1 MKKPLWRGVAALAL
15 TAALA
20 AGALVAS
27 SAASDGSSAGARA
40 PAASGT
46 APCILPI
53 VKGPLSAVM
62 AGSRQRR
69 DLVTNQYDLPT
80 PSTVSPFFTAPHEVN
95 VYFHVIM
102 DAPDTGADDDVTGDI
117 PQSWITNQITVLN
130 NAYAGSGFHFNLQ
143 GTDRTNEPA
152 WFEGLIPG
160 ALEKDMKTA
169 LHKGGYW
176 DLNVYTAD
184 LGFGLLGWATFP
196 VKNAKGSKL
205 AMDGVVIYHES
216 LPGGSAGDV
225 SFGLD
230 YHEGDTLTHEAG
242 HWLSLYHTFQGGCS
256 KKGDQV
262 ADTPGEADPN
272 FLCDPIDSCPNDGL
286 GPDLI
291 HNFMDYGDDL
301 CLDSLTAG
309 QTTRMQLNWDALR
322 NLAPA
327 VKSFKPS
334 KGQVTTSVTIT
345 GTSLS
350 DASQVRFSQGGG
362 TVAATFTVANDTTI
376 NATVPAGATTGPVTV
391 VGVNGTIISKKKFT
405 VTL

>member
-1 MKKPLWRGVAALAL
+1 MRKPIWKGVAALAV

-27 SAASDGSSAGARA
+27 SAASTGSSAAA
-40 PAASGT
+40 KTPTASGA

-53 VKGPLSAVM
+53 VKGPLAAM
-62 AGSRQRR
+62 LAGSRHRR

-80 PSTVSPFFTAPHEVN
+80 PSTVSPFFTAPHTVN

-102 DAPDTGADDDVTGDI
+102 DAPDTGADDDSTGDI
-117 PQSWITNQITVLN
+117 PQTWITDQMTVLHD
-130 NAYAGSGFHFNLQ
+130 AYVGSGFNFVYG
-143 GTDRTNEPA
+143 GTDRTENAA
-152 WFEGLIPG
+152 WFEQLVPG
-160 ALEKDMKTA
+160 KQEKDMKTA

-184 LGFGLLGWATFP
+184 LGGGLLGWATFP

-205 AMDGVVIYHES
+205 AMDGVVILHES
-216 LPGGSAGDV
+216 MPGGNAD
-225 SFGLD
+225 FGTDAVYNL
-230 YHEGDTLTHEAG
+230 GDTLTHEAG

-262 ADTPGEADPN
+262 ADTPGEAGPN

-301 CLDSLTAG
+301 CLDSLTPG

-322 NLAPA
+322 NLAPV
-327 VKSFKPS
+327 VKNFKPN
-334 KGQVTTSVTIT
+334 KGPVGTSVTIT
-345 GTSLS
+345 GSSLS
-350 DASQVRFSQGGG
+350 GASAVRFNG
-362 TVAATFTVANDTTI
+362 VAATTFTVVNDTTI
-376 NATVPAGATTGPVTV
+376 TATVPVGGNGVITV
-391 VGVNGTIISKKKFT
+391 VGPNGQTDSKKSFKIE
-405 VTL
+405 V

>member
-1 MKKPLWRGVAALAL
+1 MKKPIWKGVAALAL

-20 AGALVAS
+20 AGALVAN
-27 SAASDGSSAGARA
+27 SAASTGGSAVAKA
-40 PAASGT
+40 PGASGT

-53 VKGPLSAVM
+53 VKGPLAAM
-62 AGSRQRR
+62 LAGSRHRH

-80 PSTVSPFFTAPHEVN
+80 PSTVSPFFTAPHTVK

-102 DAPDTGADDDVTGDI
+102 DGPDTGADDDSTGDI
-117 PQSWITNQITVLN
+117 PQQWITDQMTVLHD
-130 NAYAGSGFHFNLQ
+130 AYVGSGFNFVYG
-143 GTDRTNEPA
+143 GTDRTENAA
-152 WFEGLIPG
+152 WFEQLVPG
-160 ALEKDMKTA
+160 KQEKDMKTA

-184 LGFGLLGWATFP
+184 LGGGLLGWATFP

-205 AMDGVVIYHES
+205 AMDGVVILHES
-216 LPGGSAGDV
+216 MPGGNAD
-225 SFGLD
+225 FGTDAVYNL
-230 YHEGDTLTHEAG
+230 GDTLTHEAG

-262 ADTPGEADPN
+262 ADTPGEAGPN

-309 QTTRMQLNWDALR
+309 QTTRMQGNWDALR
-322 NLAPA
+322 NLAPV
-327 VKSFKPS
+327 VKNFKPN
-334 KGQVTTSVTIT
+334 KAPVTTSVTIS

-350 DASQVRFSQGGG
+350 DASQVLFTQGGG
-362 TVAATFTVANDTTI
+362 TVAATFAVVNDTMMT
-376 NATVPAGATTGPVTV
+376 ATVPAGATTGPITV
-391 VGVNGTIISKKKFT
+391 VGVNGTTVSKKKFT
-405 VTL
+405 VTP

>member
-1 MKKPLWRGVAALAL
+1 MKKPIWKGMAALTL
-15 TAALA
+15 TTALA

-27 SAASDGSSAGARA
+27 SAASTGSGAVAEA

-53 VKGPLSAVM
+53 VKGPLAAM
-62 AGSRQRR
+62 LAGSRHRH

-80 PSTVSPFFTAPHEVN
+80 PSTVSPFFTAPHTVK

-102 DAPDTGADDDVTGDI
+102 DGPDTGADDDSTGDI
-117 PQSWITNQITVLN
+117 PQQWITDQMTVLHD
-130 NAYAGSGFHFNLQ
+130 AYVGSGFNFVYG
-143 GTDRTNEPA
+143 GTDRTENAA
-152 WFEGLIPG
+152 WFEQLVPG
-160 ALEKDMKTA
+160 KQEKDMKTA

-184 LGFGLLGWATFP
+184 LGGGLLGWATFP

-205 AMDGVVIYHES
+205 AMDGVVILHES
-216 LPGGSAGDV
+216 MPGGNAD
-225 SFGLD
+225 FGTDAVYNL
-230 YHEGDTLTHEAG
+230 GDTLTHEAG

-262 ADTPGEADPN
+262 ADTPGEAGPN

-309 QTTRMQLNWDALR
+309 QTARMQGNWDALR
-322 NLAPA
+322 NLAPV
-327 VKSFKPS
+327 VKNFKPNKS
-334 KGQVTTSVTIT
+334 PVSTSVTIT

-350 DASQVRFSQGGG
+350 DASQVLFTQGGG
-362 TVAATFTVANDTTI
+362 TVAATFAVVNDTTMT
-376 NATVPAGATTGPVTV
+376 ATVPAGATTGPITV
-391 VGVNGTIISKKKFT
+391 AGVNGTTVSKKKFT
-405 VTL
+405 VTP

>member
-1 MKKPLWRGVAALAL
+1 MRKPIWKGVAALAL

-27 SAASDGSSAGARA
+27 SAASTGASAAA
-40 PAASGT
+40 KTPAASRA

-53 VKGPLSAVM
+53 VKGPLAAM
-62 AGSRQRR
+62 LAGSRHRH

-80 PSTVSPFFTAPHEVN
+80 PSTVSPFFTAPHTVK

-102 DAPDTGADDDVTGDI
+102 DGPDTGADDDSTGDI
-117 PQSWITNQITVLN
+117 PQQWITDQMTVLHD
-130 NAYAGSGFHFNLQ
+130 AYVGSGFNFVLA

-152 WFEGLIPG
+152 WFEGLFPG
-160 ALEKDMKTA
+160 AQEKAMKTA

-184 LGFGLLGWATFP
+184 LGGGLLGWATFP

-205 AMDGVVIYHES
+205 AMDGVVILHES
-216 LPGGSAGDV
+216 MPGGNAD
-225 SFGLD
+225 FGTDAVYNL
-230 YHEGDTLTHEAG
+230 GDTLTHEAG

-262 ADTPGEADPN
+262 ADTPGEAGPN

-309 QTTRMQLNWDALR
+309 QTTRMQGNWDALR
-322 NLAPA
+322 NLAPV
-327 VKSFKPS
+327 VKNFKPN
-334 KGQVTTSVTIT
+334 KAPVTTSVTIT

-350 DASQVRFSQGGG
+350 DASQVLFTQGGG
-362 TVAATFTVANDTTI
+362 TVAATFAVVNDTTMT
-376 NATVPAGATTGPVTV
+376 ATVPAGATTGPITV
-391 VGVNGTIISKKKFT
+391 VGVNGTTVSKKKFT
-405 VTL
+405 VTP